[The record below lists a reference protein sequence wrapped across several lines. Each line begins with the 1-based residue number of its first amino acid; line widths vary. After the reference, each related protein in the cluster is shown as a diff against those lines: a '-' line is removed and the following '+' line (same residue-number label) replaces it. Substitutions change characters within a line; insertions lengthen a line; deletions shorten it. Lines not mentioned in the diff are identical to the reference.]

1 MIDKYNK
8 TTPGFVTQAFEKQ
21 DDKLVCIEQSFT
33 AGDQVDRENDN
44 GEPVAVDVS
53 KEQYQPFDMV
63 QPGLD
68 YYVVGM
74 IGCVEPVLHGP
85 FTTGDEQQQCID
97 KLRAQEGEHEN
108 TFFVINV
115 SKGAKVIL

>member
-8 TTPGFVTQAFEKQ
+8 ITPGFVTQAFEKKN
-21 DDKLVCIEQSFT
+21 DKFVCVEQSFT

-44 GEPVAVDVS
+44 GEPVAVDIRE
-53 KEQYQPFDMV
+53 EQYQPFDMA
-63 QPGLD
+63 QPSLD

-74 IGCVEPVLHGP
+74 MGCVEPVLHGP
-85 FTTGDEQQQCID
+85 FATDDEQQQCID
-97 KLRAQEGEHEN
+97 KLREEVGEHEN

-115 SKGAKVIL
+115 SKGAKVEF